1 MADPST
7 HESRSQALADEIR
20 RFLVGANTGGIATIV
35 AFAASLAGNKVHPAW
50 ALPPI
55 AFFLLGIVLAALSAF
70 LAQHRE
76 IRRRVAAEKN
86 EPLPVFNFL
95 QWSWLWNW
103 LSLGAFVAASVL
115 GLCTL
120 AKLSF

>member
-1 MADPST
+1 MADPSI
-7 HESRSQALADEIR
+7 HDARSQALADEIR

-55 AFFLLGIVLAALSAF
+55 TFFLLGVVLAAFSAL
-70 LAQHRE
+70 LAQNRE
-76 IRRRVAAEKN
+76 IRRRDAAEKN
-86 EPLPVFNFL
+86 VPLPPFNFL

-103 LSLGAFVAASVL
+103 LSLGAFVAASIL
-115 GLCTL
+115 GLWTL
-120 AKLSF
+120 AMLSF